1 MSTSWMEKVEA
12 VPMCDSPV
20 TLGRGSMMTNGSRD
34 GSTGAWKYP
43 LSIQVL
49 YHASSTWRGSYVAG
63 RVFVVIARR
72 PPFTTNKN
80 ARPIQDGAF
89 APRYHPCSTPHQRR
103 NASRAV
109 TGATRFAPG
118 RPSPPRRFRRSSS
131 RWISFAGRASGYSSP
146 SLLRGH
152 YSRLRRAVQEA
163 RGVMPWWLLFEV
175 DNPPELLHAGGTV
188 QDAGFGRFL
197 DRGHP
202 AGDGRIPQRGGRLV
216 GQDQVP
222 DRVVHPEEFH
232 DTQAAAVTG
241 LVALRAAHR
250 LIEGGVAVLGEPQLC
265 GEFLRDVV
273 RLPARWA
280 QPPHQSLPD
289 GGDQR

>member
-20 TLGRGSMMTNGSRD
+20 TLGRGSMITNGSRD

-109 TGATRFAPG
+109 TGPTRFAPG
-118 RPSPPRRFRRSSS
+118 RPSPPGAFRRSSS
-131 RWISFAGRASGYSSP
+131 RWTPFPGGGAGLVDLGRAH
-146 SLLRGH
+146 R
-152 YSRLRRAVQEA
+152 
-163 RGVMPWWLLFEV
+163 V
-175 DNPPELLHAGGTV
+175 DG
-188 QDAGFGRFL
+188 
-197 DRGHP
+197 
-202 AGDGRIPQRGGRLV
+202 
-216 GQDQVP
+216 
-222 DRVVHPEEFH
+222 
-232 DTQAAAVTG
+232 
-241 LVALRAAHR
+241 
-250 LIEGGVAVLGEPQLC
+250 GGVAVLGEPQPL

-273 RLPARWA
+273 RLPERWA